1 MDEWYY
7 LSLLFCVWLADKFF
21 FIHTRG
27 LQIYQLVVCTYDL
40 QHESHFRIFVNNTQR
55 IIGADFES
63 PPDFCI
69 PRPPTVWNWIC
80 VIQVIPLAKKITS
93 LIVHSKKV
101 YRNISV
107 TKLRITTVLTSDD
120 EVF

>member
-1 MDEWYY
+1 M
-7 LSLLFCVWLADKFF
+7 FGWLINFSSFTHAVYR
-21 FIHTRG
+21 FISKSYVLTIYNTNHTS
-27 LQIYQLVVCTYDL
+27 
-40 QHESHFRIFVNNTQR
+40 EFSVNNTQR
-55 IIGADFES
+55 IIDADFES

>member
-1 MDEWYY
+1 M
-7 LSLLFCVWLADKFF
+7 FGWLINFS
-21 FIHTRG
+21 IHTRG
-27 LQIYQLVVCTYDL
+27 FTDLSVSRMYLRFTTRITLQN
-40 QHESHFRIFVNNTQR
+40 FRLTIPNAL
-55 IIGADFES
+55 GADFES

-80 VIQVIPLAKKITS
+80 VIQVIPLAKKIAS